1 MATLTSQ
8 LSSQLPIGVVA
19 FLLAFNIVLSFTA
32 SLGNARLLLTFYKVS
47 SLHPAAKVL
56 FECLAT
62 TDICV
67 GLFSQPLF
75 VNFLFLCIY
84 LGNTDIDI
92 LYYVEEVVCISN
104 YVVFEVTVLIST
116 AISVDRL
123 LVLLLRLRYIQVV
136 TLKRT

>member
-32 SLGNARLLLTFYKVS
+32 SLGNALLLLTFYKVS

-62 TDICV
+62 TDICMD
-67 GLFSQPLF
+67 LFSQPLF
-75 VNFLFLCIY
+75 VTF
-84 LGNTDIDI
+84 
-92 LYYVEEVVCISN
+92 IS
-104 YVVFEVTVLIST
+104 LHLSW
-116 AISVDRL
+116 
-123 LVLLLRLRYIQVV
+123 
-136 TLKRT
+136 